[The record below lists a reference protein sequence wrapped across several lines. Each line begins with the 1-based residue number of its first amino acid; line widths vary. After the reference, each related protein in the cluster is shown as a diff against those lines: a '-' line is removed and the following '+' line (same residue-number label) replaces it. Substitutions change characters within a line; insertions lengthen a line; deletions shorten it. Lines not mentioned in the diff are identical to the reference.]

1 MTGHEPGAG
10 MLTIGIEDNIVVAA
24 LSGEVDLANAGDIG
38 AEISA
43 QVPNAALGLVVDL
56 TDVAYLDSSGI
67 RVLFEL
73 AERLQSRQQAMR
85 LVAPGAAPIRRVLG
99 VVALDKTV

>member
-1 MTGHEPGAG
+1 

-85 LVAPGAAPIRRVLG
+85 LVAPGHSQTTTTSAHHRTAWHRRRSHP
-99 VVALDKTV
+99 ASA